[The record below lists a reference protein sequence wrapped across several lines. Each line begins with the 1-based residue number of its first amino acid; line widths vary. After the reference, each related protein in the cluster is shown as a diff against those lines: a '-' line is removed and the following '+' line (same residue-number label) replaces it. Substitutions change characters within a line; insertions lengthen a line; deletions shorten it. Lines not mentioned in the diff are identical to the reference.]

1 MQDVS
6 TVSSGRQSSRMRAA
20 PMHTPEID
28 MPFTSEE
35 IQNAG
40 KAGLDYFLANK
51 PVDQIDVERPLLK
64 ALQAKKKSA
73 PGATQYVVE
82 QLRKNF
88 GSNFQWY
95 NGSSVV
101 TYNKRQTLEQ
111 AQYAWRSAH
120 DGFALNEDQLTQNGI
135 ILTDTKGPTKATEA
149 EEIQFTNLMEE
160 QSEALRLGFQEQFSQ
175 ALHVDG
181 TQAVDAITGLDAL
194 VSLTP
199 TTGVVGGIDRAPTAN
214 AYWRNNVSTG
224 LTVTA
229 TTGTV
234 LNQMEV
240 NWRQCTRNGG
250 RPDLILVGTTY
261 LDGLRN
267 FLMLTFGRMDF
278 GPSNEKVIEGG
289 TKQMTFHG
297 VEVQWSPEFYDLDA
311 RYAPATPWEKRCY
324 FLNTNTVKLRPMEG
338 HDMISRKP
346 PRAYDRY
353 EYYWAMTWK
362 GAVTMNRSN
371 ANAVLALA

>member
-1 MQDVS
+1 
-6 TVSSGRQSSRMRAA
+6 
-20 PMHTPEID
+20 
-28 MPFTSEE
+28 
-35 IQNAG
+35 
-40 KAGLDYFLANK
+40 
-51 PVDQIDVERPLLK
+51 
-64 ALQAKKKSA
+64 
-73 PGATQYVVE
+73 
-82 QLRKNF
+82 
-88 GSNFQWY
+88 
-95 NGSSVV
+95 
-101 TYNKRQTLEQ
+101 
-111 AQYAWRSAH
+111 
-120 DGFALNEDQLTQNGI
+120 
-135 ILTDTKGPTKATEA
+135 
-149 EEIQFTNLMEE
+149 
-160 QSEALRLGFQEQFSQ
+160 
-175 ALHVDG
+175 
-181 TQAVDAITGLDAL
+181 
-194 VSLTP
+194 
-199 TTGVVGGIDRAPTAN
+199 
-214 AYWRNNVSTG
+214 VSTG

-250 RPDLILVGTTY
+250 RPDLILVGSTY